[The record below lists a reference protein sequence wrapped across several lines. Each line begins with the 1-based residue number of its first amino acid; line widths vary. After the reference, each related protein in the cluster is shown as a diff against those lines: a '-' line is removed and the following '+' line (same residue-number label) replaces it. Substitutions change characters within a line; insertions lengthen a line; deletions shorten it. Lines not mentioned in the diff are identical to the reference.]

1 MVGPQK
7 WVLGGKNRKKKE
19 NDEEKGNQKM
29 GGGKRV
35 PCLRWVVCGWRESRG
50 KNGRRN

>member
-1 MVGPQK
+1 MVGRQK
-7 WVLGGKNRKKKE
+7 WVLGGINRKKKE

-35 PCLRWVVCGWRESRG
+35 PCLRWVVCGWRESRV